1 MLTFRLQL
9 PNLLRLQLATY
20 LILSLVTAAGCSA
33 KRIVTVEQV
42 NEIVGSHLH
51 VGSSKEEVAS
61 FIDSLNIDSLRII
74 HWSFCGLEQLRW
86 DNFDD
91 EKKNA
96 LRDKLKEFYDAVV
109 MDVAPSTSTFMSNI
123 RMRFYF
129 DEHGKLLDYTIKEDV
144 DFR

>member
-1 MLTFRLQL
+1 MGRA
-9 PNLLRLQLATY
+9 RR
-20 LILSLVTAAGCSA
+20 SVAA
-33 KRIVTVEQV
+33 
-42 NEIVGSHLH
+42 
-51 VGSSKEEVAS
+51 

-74 HWSFCGLEQLRW
+74 HWSFRGLEQIRW

-96 LRDKLKEFYDAVV
+96 LGDKLAEFYDAVI

-129 DEHGKLLDYTIKEDV
+129 DKDGKLLDYTIKEDV